1 MQIAKL
7 LKHCMQ
13 RCGDLVAGYSG
24 KGVII
29 LLPNTHQTRPIAI
42 AQRIQDQLAAQ
53 AIYHAASPTD
63 MHVIVSLGIAVVP
76 IPTEMD
82 DITAILIADEMLY
95 AAKRRR
101 NIYQLKVV
109 SHSTG

>member
-13 RCGDLVAGYSG
+13 RPADLVARYGG
-24 KGVII
+24 EEFIM
-29 LLPNTHQTRPIAI
+29 LLPNTHQTGATTI

-53 AIYHAASPTD
+53 AISHAASPTD

-82 DITAILIADEMLY
+82 DITAISMADEMLY